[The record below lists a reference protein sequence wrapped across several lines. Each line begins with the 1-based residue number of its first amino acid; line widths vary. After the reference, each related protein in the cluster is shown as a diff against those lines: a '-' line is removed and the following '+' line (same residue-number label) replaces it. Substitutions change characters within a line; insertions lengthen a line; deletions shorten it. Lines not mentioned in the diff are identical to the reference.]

1 MTINKV
7 PPQRWARVENGVVV
21 DIRSVEAG
29 EPAPWSEGRAIRVT
43 GVPCE
48 IGFIADHHGNV
59 APRNG
64 RPELMEGEAA
74 YCAARG
80 VPAPPSGVLSVALA
94 AANVHPSE
102 DEERQE
108 AEHAKL
114 EAGDGQADN
123 STPQPAA

>member
-1 MTINKV
+1 MTTNKV

-21 DIRSVEAG
+21 DIRSIDVG
-29 EPAPWSEGRAIRVT
+29 EPAPWRDGRAIRVT

-48 IGFIADHHGNV
+48 IGFIVDHHGNV

-64 RPELMEGEAA
+64 GRTLSEGEAA
-74 YCAARG
+74 YSAPRG
-80 VPAPPSGVLSVALA
+80 IPAPPSGAVSVALA
-94 AANVHPSE
+94 AANVHLSE

-108 AEHAKL
+108 AEHAKQ